1 MASFAGHGE
10 GIHQGAEQLGGQAMD
25 TIWFWVTATAMCLAV
40 IAVLVRALYRAEVEA
55 APNAAADLQVYRDQ
69 MAEAD
74 RDLARGTLTEAEA
87 QRVKTEIA
95 RRILEAD
102 RALKAEGAT
111 PAATGRRAPIPAL
124 LTAAT
129 VLAGLAVYNDMGVP
143 WYPDLPIAQRIA
155 EADARMAT
163 RPPQAEA
170 VAATPAPPAP
180 EVDADF
186 TVLMEKLRA
195 AIDPATATD
204 LRGLDLLARNEAA
217 LGNLAAAEAAQRRII
232 AVKGE
237 AATAEDFAALAELM
251 IRAAGG
257 YVSPEAEAELIR
269 ALERDPRNGIA
280 RYFSGLMFVQGGRF
294 DLAFDLWE
302 PLLRESPPEA
312 PWVAPIRGQIE
323 EVAQRAGVQFTLP
336 EAAGGPTGADVAAA
350 AEMTP
355 EERQAMIEGMVAQ
368 LGDRLATEGGSAEE
382 WARLITALATL
393 GRMDEART
401 IYAEAQRVFEGRTV
415 ELQGLREAAVTSGV
429 AE

>member
-1 MASFAGHGE
+1 
-10 GIHQGAEQLGGQAMD
+10 
-25 TIWFWVTATAMCLAV
+25 
-40 IAVLVRALYRAEVEA
+40 
-55 APNAAADLQVYRDQ
+55 
-69 MAEAD
+69 
-74 RDLARGTLTEAEA
+74 
-87 QRVKTEIA
+87 
-95 RRILEAD
+95 
-102 RALKAEGAT
+102 
-111 PAATGRRAPIPAL
+111 
-124 LTAAT
+124 
-129 VLAGLAVYNDMGVP
+129 
-143 WYPDLPIAQRIA
+143 
-155 EADARMAT
+155 
-163 RPPQAEA
+163 
-170 VAATPAPPAP
+170 
-180 EVDADF
+180 
-186 TVLMEKLRA
+186 
-195 AIDPATATD
+195 
-204 LRGLDLLARNEAA
+204 
-217 LGNLAAAEAAQRRII
+217 
-232 AVKGE
+232 
-237 AATAEDFAALAELM
+237 M

>member
-1 MASFAGHGE
+1 
-10 GIHQGAEQLGGQAMD
+10 MD
-25 TIWFWVTATAMCLAV
+25 TILFWVTATAMCLAV
-40 IAVLVRALYRAEVEA
+40 VAVLVRALYRAEVEA
-55 APNAAADLQVYRDQ
+55 TPNAAADLQVYRDQ
-69 MAEAD
+69 LAEAD

-95 RRILEAD
+95 RRILDAD
-102 RALKAEGAT
+102 RALKAEGAA
-111 PAATGRRAPIPAL
+111 PVRPGGRLVLPAL
-124 LTAAT
+124 LASGT
-129 VLAGLAVYNDMGVP
+129 VLAGLAVYGDLGVP

-163 RPPQAEA
+163 RPSQAEA
-170 VAATPAPPAP
+170 VAATPAPTAP

-186 TVLMEKLRA
+186 AALMEKLRA
-195 AIDPATATD
+195 AVDPATATD

-217 LGNLAAAEAAQRRII
+217 LGNLAAAEVAQRRII

-237 AATAEDFAALAELM
+237 AATAEDFATLAELM

-280 RYFSGLMFVQGGRF
+280 RYFSGLMLVQGGRF
-294 DLAFDLWE
+294 DLAFGLWE

-312 PWVAPIRGQIE
+312 PWIAPIRGQIE

-393 GRMDEART
+393 GRIDEARA